1 LTQTC
6 ENFLHS
12 ILSQL
17 LHLFHDVPPPLR
29 ALYASHNN
37 GALRPSTKDMIGCFL
52 DIVETMKEVRLLGDA
67 FDECVDWNDLWY
79 LLCQIS
85 RRKCSSLRFLFTSRP
100 ESSIRDAVHA
110 LNIPSIDLSLYESI
124 DQDIRTF
131 VSESLKYNPRFSRI
145 SDEGK
150 GLIRDSL
157 ISRANRMCVSTSVY
171 QYSFS

>member
-1 LTQTC
+1 MQTC

-12 ILSQL
+12 ILCQL
-17 LHLFHDVPPPLR
+17 LHLFLDIPPPLL
-29 ALYASHNN
+29 ALYSSHNN
-37 GALRPSTKDMIGCFL
+37 GVLRPSTKDMIGCFL